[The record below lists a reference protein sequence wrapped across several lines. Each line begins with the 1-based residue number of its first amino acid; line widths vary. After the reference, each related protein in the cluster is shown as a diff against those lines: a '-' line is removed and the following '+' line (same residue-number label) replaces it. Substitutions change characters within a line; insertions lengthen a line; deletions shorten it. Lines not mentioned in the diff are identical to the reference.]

1 MVFLSDE
8 SVETCAGIF
17 KQSVGPG
24 TSRNRVVVPARHAT
38 QLGGIVSLEPIL
50 WLLKRLKVQTL
61 KIPFQDTV
69 PDGLGRSCNYF
80 SQPEI
85 FIGT

>member
-1 MVFLSDE
+1 MKVSRPVLEFLNNLW
-8 SVETCAGIF
+8 GL
-17 KQSVGPG
+17 G
-24 TSRNRVVVPARHAT
+24 TSRNRVVVPARQAT
-38 QLGGIVSLEPIL
+38 QLGGIGSLESIL
-50 WLLKRLKVQTL
+50 WLLKSLKIRALT
-61 KIPFQDTV
+61 IPFQDAV